1 MSAGSSPPSDAT
13 GPESTSPDPNGTEPV
28 TVRVASAAPYDV
40 VIGRGLLDELVAAV
54 VATVV
59 VETDQ
64 LTVDEVV
71 AVIVEQLGLE
81 TARW

>member
-1 MSAGSSPPSDAT
+1 
-13 GPESTSPDPNGTEPV
+13 
-28 TVRVASAAPYDV
+28 
-40 VIGRGLLDELVAAV
+40 

-71 AVIVEQLGLE
+71 AVIVEELGL
-81 TARW
+81 A